1 MVVSKT
7 ITKFAVKFK
16 NMKKILLLIAITE
29 LLIGCGR
36 KHIYH
41 TYYKDIDTDTMP
53 PIHDEDGSV
62 FYTLEI
68 TKVDSAIAKAMG
80 LEGLVEVIFYYPDD
94 NKYFFQLFGSD
105 GGESPARFFNPET
118 DSTFY
123 NIMHYGKR

>member
-1 MVVSKT
+1 
-7 ITKFAVKFK
+7 
-16 NMKKILLLIAITE
+16 MKKILLLIAITE